1 MYCPKCATKNIEEA
15 KYCQECGN
23 KLQTTSTSV
32 SDGLI
37 KTVEGVKGSRLE
49 LYDYRIRLIPKKFE
63 IKYRADYLIED
74 IISVDFTIPRKFK
87 HLIGKMVPG
96 YINFNVKGINHPD
109 TRALMT
115 LGGSGVNVGMYGGGK
130 KPLLTIHF
138 NKEQTL
144 EFKEMKEL
152 IESKM
157 RKYH

>member
-37 KTVEGVKGSRLE
+37 KTVEGV
-49 LYDYRIRLIPKKFE
+49 
-63 IKYRADYLIED
+63 
-74 IISVDFTIPRKFK
+74 
-87 HLIGKMVPG
+87 
-96 YINFNVKGINHPD
+96 NHPD